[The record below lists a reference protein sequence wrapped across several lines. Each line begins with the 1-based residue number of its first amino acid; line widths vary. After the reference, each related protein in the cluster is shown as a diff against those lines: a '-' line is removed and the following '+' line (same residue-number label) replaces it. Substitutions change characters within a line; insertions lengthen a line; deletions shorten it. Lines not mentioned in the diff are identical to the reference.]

1 MEHKLLSK
9 EAASRLGGFS
19 ADQLDKAGIRV
30 AQYMTEL
37 PPRELL
43 LQQIKKSL
51 ELAKELNLKES
62 KEE

>member
-1 MEHKLLSK
+1 
-9 EAASRLGGFS
+9 
-19 ADQLDKAGIRV
+19 
-30 AQYMTEL
+30 MTEL
-37 PPRELL
+37 PPREIL